1 VGKETTKY
9 SKSSLLKT
17 LSIFKFFM
25 PFKMNFVGG
34 LLFLF
39 LSSAGTL
46 AFPYFLGDIMDT
58 NSIAEI
64 NRLAI
69 ILITIFAANAI
80 FSYFRIYLF
89 EYVTQKGLQNLKAQV
104 YSKLIT
110 LPLSYYSSKRT
121 GELTSRLSNDISLL
135 QTTLTTSSAEFIRQI
150 ITIAGGIVLLTSISL
165 KLTGFMLLV
174 VPVIALIAV
183 IFGKLI
189 KKLAKQTQNT
199 IADSNIIV
207 EETLQSINTVKS
219 FTNEQ
224 YEISRYQNI
233 LKDVVLVSLKATK
246 YRGAFVSFIIMGLF
260 GSIIGVIWYGLILK
274 SQNEITQGDLFSF
287 ILYTVF
293 VGASFGGVANVFSQI
308 VKSIGATENL
318 LEILE
323 ETNEDIETEYKNNY
337 PGVVEGKIE
346 FDQVNF
352 HYPNRKESVVL
363 NNLSFKIES
372 GQQLAIVGPSGAG
385 KSTIV
390 SLLLRHYD
398 PTIGTIKIDGNPI
411 RDYPLTWLR
420 KQIAIVPQDIILF
433 AGTIKDNIA
442 YGNLDA
448 SLSDV
453 TNAAEDA
460 NAHEFISLF
469 PDGYNTL
476 VGERGIQLSGGQR
489 QRIAIARAILK
500 KPKILILDEATSSL
514 DSESEQLVQTA
525 IQKLL
530 KGKTAVVIAHRLS
543 TIKSADKII
552 YLKQGALMEEGNFD
566 ELNGLTNG
574 YFKRLNDL
582 QIS

>member
-1 VGKETTKY
+1 
-9 SKSSLLKT
+9 
-17 LSIFKFFM
+17 M

-274 SQNEITQGDLFSF
+274 SQNEITQGNLFSF

>member
-1 VGKETTKY
+1 
-9 SKSSLLKT
+9 
-17 LSIFKFFM
+17 M

>member
-1 VGKETTKY
+1 
-9 SKSSLLKT
+9 
-17 LSIFKFFM
+17 M

-530 KGKTAVVIAHRLS
+530 KDKTAVVIAHRLS

>member
-1 VGKETTKY
+1 
-9 SKSSLLKT
+9 
-17 LSIFKFFM
+17 M

-453 TNAAEDA
+453 TNAAADA

>member
-1 VGKETTKY
+1 
-9 SKSSLLKT
+9 
-17 LSIFKFFM
+17 
-25 PFKMNFVGG
+25 
-34 LLFLF
+34 
-39 LSSAGTL
+39 
-46 AFPYFLGDIMDT
+46 
-58 NSIAEI
+58 
-64 NRLAI
+64 
-69 ILITIFAANAI
+69 
-80 FSYFRIYLF
+80 
-89 EYVTQKGLQNLKAQV
+89 
-104 YSKLIT
+104 
-110 LPLSYYSSKRT
+110 
-121 GELTSRLSNDISLL
+121 
-135 QTTLTTSSAEFIRQI
+135 
-150 ITIAGGIVLLTSISL
+150 
-165 KLTGFMLLV
+165 MLLV

>member
-1 VGKETTKY
+1 
-9 SKSSLLKT
+9 
-17 LSIFKFFM
+17 M

-150 ITIAGGIVLLTSISL
+150 ITIVGGIVLLTSISL

>member
-1 VGKETTKY
+1 
-9 SKSSLLKT
+9 
-17 LSIFKFFM
+17 M

-293 VGASFGGVANVFSQI
+293 VGDSFGGVANVFSQI

-543 TIKSADKII
+543 TIKSPDKII

>member
-1 VGKETTKY
+1 
-9 SKSSLLKT
+9 
-17 LSIFKFFM
+17 M
-25 PFKMNFVGG
+25 PYKMNFVGG

-174 VPVIALIAV
+174 VPVITLIAV

>member
-1 VGKETTKY
+1 
-9 SKSSLLKT
+9 
-17 LSIFKFFM
+17 M

-150 ITIAGGIVLLTSISL
+150 ITIVGGIVLLTSISL

-530 KGKTAVVIAHRLS
+530 KDKTAVVIAHRLS

>member
-1 VGKETTKY
+1 
-9 SKSSLLKT
+9 
-17 LSIFKFFM
+17 M
-25 PFKMNFVGG
+25 PYKMNFVGG

>member
-1 VGKETTKY
+1 
-9 SKSSLLKT
+9 
-17 LSIFKFFM
+17 M

-174 VPVIALIAV
+174 VPVITLIAV